1 MIHENLV
8 LFMWNA
14 LPSMHITP
22 IFYYDFVSYFF
33 LGNFIDNRFLMFF
46 SLQLSECET
55 LKRKLCEMSG
65 LGLTT
70 PNPSDSEDESG
81 LPPRKRMHVRDPR
94 TFTPP
99 PYTPE
104 SGIFSDDDT
113 SSNLSNDQEEFSR
126 KIEKVVDTLIADN
139 DKILQATPLPK
150 NMGSN
155 KMTSP
160 IVVQQQQQQPEQ
172 VPVQRASVIM
182 KANKDGTC
190 CSMTSLTDMWIKQA
204 DQNENL
210 YQNFKLKRGRRSSDS
225 ISSVSSI
232 DEKLCVKNESVEGS
246 SEPSTQSKL
255 VSSLPFIAPK
265 LPQTQQNQRLILA
278 PAATGFIILAT
289 NPTLTRTTPVQL
301 NLTKSVPITTTTT
314 KKSQLQQERRR
325 IYECDHP
332 NCGKNYFK
340 SSHLKAHQRIHT
352 GEKPFI
358 CKWEDCHRRFSRS
371 DELSRHKRTHT
382 GEKKFQCG
390 ICERRF
396 MRSDHLSKHVKRHAK
411 DKTGGTGAQ
420 RIQIATTINPLT
432 HQQRTIIPIQF
443 QIQQPTHA

>member
-1 MIHENLV
+1 M
-8 LFMWNA
+8 
-14 LPSMHITP
+14 
-22 IFYYDFVSYFF
+22 
-33 LGNFIDNRFLMFF
+33 
-46 SLQLSECET
+46 Q
-55 LKRKLCEMSG
+55 G

-99 PYTPE
+99 PFTPE

-113 SSNLSNDQEEFSR
+113 LSNLSNDQEEFSR

-139 DKILQATPLPK
+139 EKLLQATPLPK

-155 KMTSP
+155 KVTSP
-160 IVVQQQQQQPEQ
+160 IVVQQQQQEQ
-172 VPVQRASVIM
+172 VPVVQRASVIM
-182 KANKDGTC
+182 RANKDGTC
-190 CSMTSLTDMWIKQA
+190 CSMSNSLTDMWIKQA

-232 DEKLCVKNESVEGS
+232 DEKLCVKSESLDGIIDAS
-246 SEPSTQSKL
+246 YQSKP

-265 LPQTQQNQRLILA
+265 LPQTPPNQRLILA
-278 PAATGFIILAT
+278 PATTFAPASFIILTTT
-289 NPTLTRTTPVQL
+289 NSSLTQTTPVQL
-301 NLTKSVPITTTTT
+301 NLVKSVPT
-314 KKSQLQQERRR
+314 KSAQQAQERRR

-371 DELSRHKRTHT
+371 DELSRHKRSHT
-382 GEKKFQCG
+382 GEKKFQCS

-411 DKTGGTGAQ
+411 DKTNAAQ
-420 RIQIATTINPLT
+420 RIQIATTTSINPLN
-432 HQQRTIIPIQF
+432 QQHRTLIPIHQF
-443 QIQQPTHA
+443 QIQQPIQA

>member
-1 MIHENLV
+1 MNG
-8 LFMWNA
+8 F
-14 LPSMHITP
+14 
-22 IFYYDFVSYFF
+22 
-33 LGNFIDNRFLMFF
+33 
-46 SLQLSECET
+46 
-55 LKRKLCEMSG
+55 
-65 LGLTT
+65 GLTT

-99 PYTPE
+99 PFSPE
-104 SGIFSDDDT
+104 SAIFSDDDT
-113 SSNLSNDQEEFSR
+113 SSNLSNHQEEINR

-139 DKILQATPLPK
+139 EKLLQATPLPK

-155 KMTSP
+155 RVVSSP
-160 IVVQQQQQQPEQ
+160 GVVPEAQ
-172 VPVQRASVIM
+172 VQRASVIM

-190 CSMTSLTDMWIKQA
+190 CSMTSLTDSWIKQA
-204 DQNENL
+204 DHNENL

-225 ISSVSSI
+225 MSSVSSI
-232 DEKLCVKNESVEGS
+232 DIEKLCNVKNESTETVCDVKET
-246 SEPSTQSKL
+246 PSKAPVVT
-255 VSSLPFIAPK
+255 SLPFIAPK
-265 LPQTQQNQRLILA
+265 LPHQSQRLILT
-278 PAATGFIILAT
+278 PATSFTPTNSFIILTT
-289 NPTLTRTTPVQL
+289 NPSLTQVSQL
-301 NLTKSVPITTTTT
+301 NLTSKPLPTPPTKSSTHT
-314 KKSQLQQERRR
+314 SQERRR

-411 DKTGGTGAQ
+411 DKGSAAATQ
-420 RIQIATTINPLT
+420 RIQIATTINPLALQGSQS
-432 HQQRTIIPIQF
+432 HQRTLIPIQF
-443 QIQQPTHA
+443 QLQQPTQA